1 MTTAD
6 AVRWTDVSVAEIR
19 GTDDENTGRR
29 KYVMTLQE
37 LGSER
42 RVPMWI
48 GPAEATALALALALE
63 SAETPRPLTYQLAAS
78 LVAAAGARVT
88 EVRITLQ
95 APVFHAAVLVQ
106 SPAGLQEVDSRPSD
120 AVNLALA
127 AGAPIRLDRDL
138 FGLDHHLEEVSSY
151 PVVTA
156 DLAAEAQQRM
166 AWQKA
171 VQGCSGLASWS
182 ANTTRPVQG

>member
-6 AVRWTDVSVAEIR
+6 AVHWADVSVTEIR
-19 GTDDENTGRR
+19 RADGENGRPR
-29 KYVMTLQE
+29 YLMTLQE
-37 LGSER
+37 RGSER

-48 GPAEATALALALALE
+48 GPAEATALALALE
-63 SAETPRPLTYQLAAS
+63 SAETPRPLTYRLAAS

-95 APVFHAAVLVQ
+95 APVFFATVLVQ
-106 SPAGLQEVDSRPSD
+106 STAGIREVDSRPSD

-127 AGAPIRLDRDL
+127 AGAPIRLNSDL
-138 FGLDHHLEEVSSY
+138 FSLDHHLEEVSSY

-156 DLAAEAQQRM
+156 DLAAEAR
-166 AWQKA
+166 
-171 VQGCSGLASWS
+171 SG
-182 ANTTRPVQG
+182 

>member
-6 AVRWTDVSVAEIR
+6 AVHWADVSVAEIR
-19 GTDDENTGRR
+19 GTEDENTGRR

-37 LGSER
+37 RGSER

-48 GPAEATALALALALE
+48 GPAEATALALALE
-63 SAETPRPLTYQLAAS
+63 SAETPRPLTYKLAAS

-138 FGLDHHLEEVSSY
+138 FSLDHHLEEVSSY

-166 AWQKA
+166 A
-171 VQGCSGLASWS
+171 
-182 ANTTRPVQG
+182 

>member
-6 AVRWTDVSVAEIR
+6 AVHWADVSVAEIR
-19 GTDDENTGRR
+19 GTEDEDTGRR

-37 LGSER
+37 RGSGR

-48 GPAEATALALALALE
+48 GPAEATALALVLE
-63 SAETPRPLTYQLAAS
+63 SVESLRPLTYKLAAG

-106 SPAGLQEVDSRPSD
+106 GPAGLREVDSRPSD

-127 AGAPIRLDRDL
+127 VGAPIRLDSDL
-138 FGLDHHLEEVSSY
+138 FSLDHHLEEVSTY
-151 PVVTA
+151 RVVTA

-166 AWQKA
+166 A
-171 VQGCSGLASWS
+171 
-182 ANTTRPVQG
+182 

>member
-6 AVRWTDVSVAEIR
+6 AVHWADVSVAEIR
-19 GTDDENTGRR
+19 GTEDENTGRR
-29 KYVMTLQE
+29 RSVMTLQE
-37 LGSER
+37 RGSER

-48 GPAEATALALALALE
+48 GPAEATALALALE
-63 SAETPRPLTYQLAAS
+63 SVETPRPLTYKLAAG

-95 APVFHAAVLVQ
+95 APVFRATVLVQ
-106 SPAGLQEVDSRPSD
+106 SLAGLQEVDSRPSD

-127 AGAPIRLDRDL
+127 AGALVRLDSEL
-138 FGLDHHLEEVSSY
+138 FSLDHHLEEVSSY
-151 PVVTA
+151 RVVTA

-166 AWQKA
+166 
-171 VQGCSGLASWS
+171 
-182 ANTTRPVQG
+182 T

>member
-6 AVRWTDVSVAEIR
+6 AVHWADVSVAEIR
-19 GTDDENTGRR
+19 GTDENTGRR

-37 LGSER
+37 RGGER

-48 GPAEATALALALALE
+48 GPAEATALALALE
-63 SAETPRPLTYQLAAS
+63 SVEPSRPLTYQLAAS

-106 SPAGLQEVDSRPSD
+106 SPAGLQ
-120 AVNLALA
+120 
-127 AGAPIRLDRDL
+127 
-138 FGLDHHLEEVSSY
+138 
-151 PVVTA
+151 
-156 DLAAEAQQRM
+156 
-166 AWQKA
+166 
-171 VQGCSGLASWS
+171 
-182 ANTTRPVQG
+182 

>member
-48 GPAEATALALALALE
+48 GPAEATALALALALALE

-106 SPAGLQEVDSRPSD
+106 SPAGLLEVDSRPSD

-127 AGAPIRLDRDL
+127 AGAPIRLDSDL
-138 FGLDHHLEEVSSY
+138 FSLDHHLEEVSSY

-166 AWQKA
+166 AWQ
-171 VQGCSGLASWS
+171 QGREPGGS
-182 ANTTRPVQG
+182 AGWC